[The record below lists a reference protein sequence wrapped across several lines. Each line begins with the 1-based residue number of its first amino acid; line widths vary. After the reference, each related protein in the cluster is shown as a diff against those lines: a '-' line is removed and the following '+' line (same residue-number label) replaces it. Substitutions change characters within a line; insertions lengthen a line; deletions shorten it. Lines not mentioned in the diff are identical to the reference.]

1 MAEIS
6 PMMRQYL
13 DIKEQNKD
21 TILFF
26 RVGDFYEMFFDDAL
40 LASKELELTLTGKDC
55 GLEERAP
62 MCGVPFHAAQTYISR
77 LVANG
82 YHGALS
88 EQTEN
93 PAEAKGLVRRE
104 IIRVVTPGTNLD
116 DAMLNSQSTNYIA
129 ALVRENGKDAVVFA
143 DVASGELSGT
153 VMEKDESA
161 SMIINELA
169 RFAPVEIALGG
180 EGCGDAPLKEYIT
193 ERMKALCFSFDK
205 NAISQNAE
213 KIVGAQLR
221 NAAEIEDDD
230 LRCAAAAV
238 ISYIIETQKAVPHMR
253 EILIYT
259 SNAAV
264 EIDAATRRNLELT
277 ETMRDKQKRGSLYGV
292 LDKTKTAMGSRVL
305 KGWILRPLVNAAAIT
320 NRLNAVEEMVK
331 DRARAED
338 LAEALSSVGDVER
351 LMARVSMKMAN
362 ARDLAALRN
371 SFASLGAIKR
381 LLQGFKGVFLAT
393 REGRVDELKDV
404 YELLDRA
411 IVDEPPV
418 SLREG
423 SLIKPGYDERIDS
436 LKKAARDGK
445 DFIAQLEVRERERT
459 GIKNLKVGFNKVFGY
474 YIDVSKSNLD
484 KVPEDYIRKQT
495 LVNNERF
502 VTLELKEAE
511 SAVLGAQERLIDM
524 EYDAFVAVREAV
536 AENLNRIMTTAK
548 ALAETDAI
556 YSLAE
561 AAVQNRYVK
570 PTVNLGNEIVIK
582 DGRHPVVE
590 KLAKGVFVPNDTY
603 LNCEND
609 RAMVITGP
617 NMAGKSTY
625 MRQSALIVLMAQMGS
640 FVPAGECSVGVID
653 KLFTRIGASDDLTR
667 GQSTFML
674 EMSEVSY
681 ILANATKKS
690 LVIFDE
696 VGRGTSTFDG
706 LSIAWAV
713 MEYMVKKVGAK
724 TMFATHYHELAA
736 LEGLMDGVKN
746 YNTACKKRGDDIT
759 FLRKIVRGQTDDSY
773 GIEVAKLAGVPNAVI
788 KRAKEILREV
798 ESGTISNEKSEKK
811 ETSDGQIGFETMK
824 ATAILEELKEIDATT
839 LTPIEAMNKLYELCK
854 RARSD

>member
-13 DIKEQNKD
+13 EIKEQNRD

-26 RVGDFYEMFFDDAL
+26 RVGDFYEMFYDDAL

-77 LVANG
+77 LVAKG
-82 YHGALS
+82 YKVAVC

-129 ALVRENGKDAVVFA
+129 AIVREKGKDAVVFA

-169 RFAPVEIALGG
+169 RFSPVEIALGG

-205 NAISQNAE
+205 KAISQNAE

-259 SNAAV
+259 SNASV

-362 ARDLAALRN
+362 ARDLASLRN

-381 LLQGFKGVFLAT
+381 LLSGFKGVFLAA

-696 VGRGTSTFDG
+696 VGHGTSTFDG

-798 ESGTISNEKSEKK
+798 ESGTISDEKSEKK

-824 ATAILEELKEIDATT
+824 AAAILEELKELDATT
-839 LTPIEAMNKLYELCK
+839 LTPIEAMNKLYELCNK
-854 RARSD
+854 ARG